1 MDSDKFKSVAINIK
15 TYRLLEELSQKN
27 SSCQSVCLNVSS
39 SIFRKDT
46 KSSRMQIEKLSK
58 ELKAIRKLK
67 SDEYGPF
74 NKKMQDIADVWS
86 VLIGKKLRPH
96 QVALMYAMAKIIRA
110 NNEYKYD
117 SYIDAINYLV
127 QADEIHR
134 EDVSEL
140 VDSYFPTTTKSDVSV

>member
-1 MDSDKFKSVAINIK
+1 MRSIN
-15 TYRLLEELSQKN
+15 L
-27 SSCQSVCLNVSS
+27 
-39 SIFRKDT
+39 
-46 KSSRMQIEKLSK
+46 MQIEKLSK
-58 ELKAIRKLK
+58 ELKELRKIK

-74 NKKMQDIADVWS
+74 NKKMQSIADIWS
-86 VLIGKKLRPH
+86 VLIGKRIRPH
-96 QVALMYAMAKIIRA
+96 QVALMYAAAKIVRA

-140 VDSYFPTTTKSDVSV
+140 VDSYFMSSNWIWNFAATIQTVQNIFIKFI

>member
-1 MDSDKFKSVAINIK
+1 
-15 TYRLLEELSQKN
+15 
-27 SSCQSVCLNVSS
+27 
-39 SIFRKDT
+39 
-46 KSSRMQIEKLSK
+46 MQIEKLSK
-58 ELKAIRKLK
+58 ELKELRKVK

-74 NKKMQDIADVWS
+74 NKKMQ
-86 VLIGKKLRPH
+86 
-96 QVALMYAMAKIIRA
+96 AKIVRA

-140 VDSYFPTTTKSDVSV
+140 VDAYFPTKGKTDVSI